1 MYPYLRMGLAL
12 LRARRIPGKTPLDT
26 GTTHHRAWPWDTDMY
41 GELNNGRIL
50 TLLELGRW
58 ELAVESGL
66 LQEMRRRRAAFAV
79 AGVSV
84 RYRRRVPLFTRY
96 RVETRPLGWDE
107 RFLYI
112 DQSMWM
118 GDVAANQMLLRAAI
132 VGPEGTIP
140 PGEIAS
146 ALGVEAA
153 SPPLP
158 DWASAWIDAENT
170 RPWPPKPA

>member
-1 MYPYLRMGLAL
+1 
-12 LRARRIPGKTPLDT
+12 
-26 GTTHHRAWPWDTDMY
+26 MY

-84 RYRRRVPLFTRY
+84 RYRRRVPLFARY

-132 VGPEGTIP
+132 VGPDGTIP

-158 DWASAWIDAENT
+158 DWASAWIEAENT